1 MSLKVNNLTGGYS
14 SIPVL
19 KKETFDVHD
28 GELVSLIGL
37 NGSGKSTTINH
48 IMGLMT
54 PFSGTITVNDIKITD
69 NVEKYKQQIAY
80 IPEMPVLYNDLTL
93 REHIETTIMAYNLN
107 VKEAWDEAQKLLKIF
122 RLDNKLDWFPSNFS
136 KGMRQK
142 VMIVCAFITKANLF
156 VIDEPFLGLDPLA
169 VNDLLQLINEKK
181 QAGASILMSTHVLD
195 TAEKYCDRFV
205 LINDGKVSYEGT
217 MDEVKDHY
225 AELGNSLNDIY
236 LGLAKKDANHE

>member
-1 MSLKVNNLTGGYS
+1 MSLKVNKLTGGYS

-19 KKETFDVHD
+19 KNETFDVKD

-54 PFSGTITVNDIKITD
+54 PFSGTITVNGIQITD
-69 NVEKYKQQIAY
+69 NIEKYKQQIAS
-80 IPEMPVLYNDLTL
+80 IPEMPILYNELTL
-93 REHIETTIMAYNLN
+93 REHIETTIMAYNLDSDD
-107 VKEAWDEAQKLLKIF
+107 AWKRAQKLLKIF

-142 VMIVCAFITKANLF
+142 VMIVCAFITDAKLF

-181 QAGASILMSTHVLD
+181 HEGASILMSTHVLD

-205 LINDGKVSYEGT
+205 LINDGSVSYEGS
-217 MDEVKDHY
+217 MNEIQQHFND
-225 AELGNSLNDIY
+225 LGHSLNEIY
-236 LGLAKKDANHE
+236 LALAKKDDNHE

>member
-1 MSLKVNNLTGGYS
+1 MSLKVSNLTGGYS

-19 KKETFDVHD
+19 KKETFNVND

-48 IMGLMT
+48 IMGLME
-54 PFSGTITVNDIKITD
+54 PFSGTITVNGIKISD
-69 NVEKYKQQIAY
+69 DVEKYKQQIAY

-93 REHIETTIMAYNLN
+93 REHIETTIMAYNLES
-107 VKEAWDEAQKLLKIF
+107 KEAWENAKKLLEIF

-142 VMIVCAFITKANLF
+142 VMIVCAFITKAQLF

-169 VNDLLQLINEKK
+169 VNDLLQLIDKK
-181 QAGASILMSTHVLD
+181 KHEGASILMSTHVLD
-195 TAEKYCDRFV
+195 AAEKYCDRFV
-205 LINDGKVSYEGT
+205 LINDGTVSYEGT
-217 MDEVKDHY
+217 MSEIQTHY
-225 AELGNSLNDIY
+225 ADLGNSLNDIY
-236 LGLAKKDANHE
+236 LALAKKGGFHE

>member
-1 MSLKVNNLTGGYS
+1 MSLKVSNLTGGYS

-19 KKETFDVHD
+19 KNETFDVSN

-54 PFSGTITVNDIKITD
+54 PFSGTVTVNDIEITD
-69 NVEKYKQQIAY
+69 DVEKYKQQIAY
-80 IPEMPVLYNDLTL
+80 IPEMPILYSDLTL
-93 REHIETTIMAYNLN
+93 REHIETTIMAYNLD
-107 VKEAWDEAQKLLKIF
+107 KTEAWEKAQKLLTTF

-142 VMIVCAFITKANLF
+142 VMIVCAFITNAQLF

-169 VNDLLQLINEKK
+169 VNDLLKLIDEKK

-205 LINDGKVSYEGT
+205 LINDGSVSYEGT
-217 MDEVKDHY
+217 MAEIKDHY
-225 AELGNSLNDIY
+225 SDLGNSLNDIY
-236 LGLAKKDANHE
+236 LSLAQGDDSHG